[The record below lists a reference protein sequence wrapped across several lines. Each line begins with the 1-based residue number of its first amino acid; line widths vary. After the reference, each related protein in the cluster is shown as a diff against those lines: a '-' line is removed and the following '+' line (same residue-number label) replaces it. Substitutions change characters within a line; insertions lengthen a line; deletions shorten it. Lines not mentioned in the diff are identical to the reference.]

1 MKKYISIFLLAAVLG
16 LTGCREWLDINTN
29 PNYVSEADA
38 ALLMPSAQL
47 QTADK
52 VGYELA
58 LIGHFWSQYVV
69 QNKTSNQYLTVM
81 NYDLTFSSSYFS
93 HPWSYEYSRILPA
106 LKTILDETDGVEGKS
121 NYALEAKTLLAY
133 NLYLLTSLYD
143 KVAYKEG
150 PLSDEFFASPHF
162 ETGEEMQE
170 ILLGILDEIRNMDPD
185 LAETDEAA
193 NPSTGSDMIFAGDT
207 EGWFQF
213 ANTLYL
219 KLLMRDFSKNK
230 SKIEALL
237 AEDDFL
243 ASDAKF
249 DHFLDATNKSNP
261 LYESDRRQLNTTNNI
276 LCCSDILNV
285 LSSSD
290 PRLENYYEGGAAGS
304 IYGQTGDPA
313 VCNKLKLDATDPVCF
328 STVEEVYFLKAEA
341 YARLNN
347 SAKAKEN
354 YENAISAS
362 FERWGCSGA
371 DAFLAGD
378 YAFSAGTSEAMVE
391 QIINHKWASNVRC
404 MPIESW
410 FDRNRTG
417 YPSASTITD
426 FSGSLDSRA
435 VRFYFPEG
443 SQLYN
448 ENAPEVEELTA
459 KMWWHK

>member
-1 MKKYISIFLLAAVLG
+1 MKKYISLFLLTAVLG
-16 LTGCREWLDINTN
+16 LTGCREWLDINDN
-29 PNYVSEADA
+29 PNYVSEAGA
-38 ALLMPSAQL
+38 VLLMPSAQL

-58 LIGHFWSQYVV
+58 LVGHFWSQYVV

-81 NYDLTFSSSYFS
+81 NYDLTVSSSYFS
-93 HPWSYEYSRILPA
+93 SPWSYEYSRILPS
-106 LKTILDETDGVEGKS
+106 LKTVLDESEGVEGKS
-121 NYALEAKTLLAY
+121 NYVLEAKTLLAY

-150 PLSDEFFASPHF
+150 PLSDEFVSSPHF

-170 ILLGILDEIRNMDPD
+170 IILGILEEIRNLDAD
-185 LAETDEAA
+185 VVLADEEAA
-193 NPSTGSDMIFAGDT
+193 PSTGSDMIFAGDV
-207 EGWFQF
+207 EAWFQF

-219 KLLMRDFSKNK
+219 KVLMRDFSKNK
-230 SKIEALL
+230 SKIETLL
-237 AEDDFL
+237 AEDNFL
-243 ASDAKF
+243 AADASF
-249 DHFLDATNKSNP
+249 DHFQDATNKSNP

-285 LSSSD
+285 LSASD
-290 PRLENYYEGGAAGS
+290 PRLESYYEGGAAGAA
-304 IYGQTGDPA
+304 YGQTGDPA
-313 VCNKLKLDATDPVCF
+313 VCSRLQLSATDPVCF
-328 STVEEVYFLKAEA
+328 STVEEVFFLKAEA

-354 YENAISAS
+354 YENAVTAS
-362 FERWGCSGA
+362 FDRWGCSGA

-378 YAFSAGTSEAMVE
+378 YAFSAGSSEAMVE
-391 QIINHKWASNVRC
+391 QVINQKWASNVRC

-417 YPSASTITD
+417 YPSVLTNSTGT
-426 FSGSLDSRA
+426 LDARP
-435 VRFYFPEG
+435 VRFFFPEV
-443 SQLYN
+443 SLTYN
-448 ENAPEVEELTA
+448 ENAPEVEDLTA